1 MPSSED
7 FLISDSLY
15 KYNTSYIYGEIEGQ
29 SMKQI
34 LDTIFPNSLGQECYR
49 FIDIGS
55 GCGDLCAF
63 VDMHFGFYVC
73 GTEID
78 VNRFQKSLK
87 HESNKIEFVNDT
99 FENLYFGNYDILY
112 CCNIVFSIEDN
123 IVLYNKIKREFVGF
137 VFLFDYNNILLPF
150 YKKTF
155 LVQTSWCK
163 NVNLHL
169 FII

>member
-1 MPSSED
+1 
-7 FLISDSLY
+7 
-15 KYNTSYIYGEIEGQ
+15 
-29 SMKQI
+29 
-34 LDTIFPNSLGQECYR
+34 
-49 FIDIGS
+49 
-55 GCGDLCAF
+55 
-63 VDMHFGFYVC
+63 MHFGFYVC

-78 VNRFQKSLK
+78 VNRFQKSLN